1 LAAPDY
7 LHNTADRQTAILY
20 LSGCAFN
27 GFAYDTLVIG
37 PVGRQLLTVCEDTE
51 SGRLAAE

>member
-7 LHNTADRQTAILY
+7 LHNTADKQTAILY
-20 LSGCAFN
+20 PSGCAFN
-27 GFAYDTLVIG
+27 RFAYDTLVIG